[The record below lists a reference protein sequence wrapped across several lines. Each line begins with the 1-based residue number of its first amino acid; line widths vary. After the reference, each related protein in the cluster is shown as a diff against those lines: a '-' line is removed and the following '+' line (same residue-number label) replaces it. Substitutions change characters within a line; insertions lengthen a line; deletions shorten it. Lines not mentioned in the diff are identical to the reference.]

1 MLKLKLTTLLLVASF
16 ISVMAQSER
25 WQQKAKYEMNIDVK
39 AKKHQFKG
47 TQKLTY
53 WNNSHDELT
62 KVFYH
67 LYINDFKT
75 GLMLD

>member
-16 ISVMAQSER
+16 ISVIAQSER

-47 TQKLTY
+47 F
-53 WNNSHDELT
+53 SR
-62 KVFYH
+62 
-67 LYINDFKT
+67 
-75 GLMLD
+75 